1 MSDDAEHIAVLTA
14 RIDDLSGN
22 AQLIARGTMIM
33 SHRNEILMHSYG
45 F

>member
-22 AQLIARGTMIM
+22 QLIARGTMIM